1 MAQQA
6 VETYGW
12 LKPGEMLDGLGMAET
27 TPGPLIMV
35 VQFVGFLA
43 AFRHPGPLPSML
55 AGTLGGLFGRRHGRD
70 LPVHSRHDPD
80 ALGLLG
86 GGSRPLFRRSDPMR
100 RGDVGFLLAAL
111 LVFAG
116 AAWGQGGG
124 AMIVDLSK
132 LPANLEPD
140 FTLWRTGQGD
150 GGEWSLIA
158 DPTATDRSAIAQV
171 SEDRTDYRFPLAV
184 YKPYSGKDLELSV
197 RFKPVAGTVDQA
209 GGIAV
214 RLSTPDDYYVARAN
228 ALEDNVRFYRVV
240 KGRREQLASANAKV
254 AANQWHTLAL
264 RAEGDRFTVSFDGKA
279 LLTAQDNTFPDAGKV
294 ALWTKADSVTYF
306 DTISIMPLK

>member
-1 MAQQA
+1 
-6 VETYGW
+6 
-12 LKPGEMLDGLGMAET
+12 
-27 TPGPLIMV
+27 
-35 VQFVGFLA
+35 
-43 AFRHPGPLPSML
+43 
-55 AGTLGGLFGRRHGRD
+55 
-70 LPVHSRHDPD
+70 
-80 ALGLLG
+80 
-86 GGSRPLFRRSDPMR
+86 MR

-116 AAWGQGGG
+116 AASGQGGG
-124 AMIVDLSK
+124 AMSVDLSK

-150 GGEWSLIA
+150 AGEWSLIA
-158 DPTATDRSAIAQV
+158 DPTATDGRAIAQV
-171 SEDRTDYRFPLAV
+171 SKDRTDYRFPLAV

-306 DTISIMPLK
+306 DTISIMLRK